1 MSQPTP
7 EDPVAESVART
18 CEGIFPV
25 TDKIT
30 IVGAADAPP
39 DGEAPAPAV
48 DAGLLL
54 HKFVKADSWRGAL
67 TADATG
73 ENLPRH
79 GSAWIYAK
87 EIVVSPGDRRTGP
100 TSLQI
105 TNAVSDRGY
114 FLFPISDDV

>member
-1 MSQPTP
+1 M
-7 EDPVAESVART
+7 
-18 CEGIFPV
+18 
-25 TDKIT
+25 TDRMT
-30 IVGAADAPP
+30 IVGAADPPP
-39 DGEAPAPAV
+39 DREAPAV

-67 TADATG
+67 TPDATG

-87 EIVVSPGDRRTGP
+87 EVLVSPADRRTGA

-105 TNAVSDRGY
+105 TRGVSERGY